1 MSAKKSDSDRK
12 NHLQARYEH
21 KIKILDEGGE
31 QAISHS
37 IKDIRRITAAL
48 KRLEE
53 GQYGLCCNCGV
64 PIAEGRLDAIPET
77 PFCTDCA
84 KQH

>member
-1 MSAKKSDSDRK
+1 MSAQKSIADRK
-12 NHLQARYEH
+12 GHLLARYDY
-21 KIKILDEGGE
+21 KNKILDEGGE

-37 IKDIRRITAAL
+37 IKDIHRITAAL
-48 KRLEE
+48 KRIEE